1 MTKGTA
7 QRLAGPTQGPTGPIG
22 AGLVGQHGS
31 RLGHV
36 ATLWLPQAQPKAFS
50 HRVQRLLQA
59 IPAWCSLFYADRA
72 PRVSHHVSQAHHM
85 RGKTLT
91 GF

>member
-36 ATLWLPQAQPKAFS
+36 ATLWLPQAQPKAF
-50 HRVQRLLQA
+50 
-59 IPAWCSLFYADRA
+59 
-72 PRVSHHVSQAHHM
+72 
-85 RGKTLT
+85 
-91 GF
+91 